1 MTNEERNLI
10 DRLNAGE
17 LDGIVGDLLGT
28 SGGSTVWTTIKNGMP
43 VRFIGKHRTIK
54 KPSSQPQ
61 ILFNSPKPPLPRTC
75 HIRKACTSQV
85 LHPKRESVLEQN
97 GCGDTER

>member
-17 LDGIVGDLLGT
+17 LDGKVGDLLGT

-43 VRFIGKHRTIK
+43 VRFIEKHRTIK

-61 ILFNSPKPPLPRTC
+61 ILFNSPKPLSLRTC
-75 HIRKACTSQV
+75 HIRKVCTTQAQ
-85 LHPKRESVLEQN
+85 KKKKSVLEQN
-97 GCGDTER
+97 GSGDTER

>member
-61 ILFNSPKPPLPRTC
+61 ILFNSPKPP
-75 HIRKACTSQV
+75 
-85 LHPKRESVLEQN
+85 
-97 GCGDTER
+97 

>member
-75 HIRKACTSQV
+75 HIRKACTFRVQQIKKK
-85 LHPKRESVLEQN
+85 LVLEQS
-97 GCGDTER
+97 GGGDIEQ

>member
-85 LHPKRESVLEQN
+85 LHPKRKSVLEQN
-97 GCGDTER
+97 GSGDTER